1 MKVIDEVGFGT
12 GGDICYSVLVMLNP
26 KCLQDIKVEIH
37 DLVRQ
42 FDIWFWYVQEKS
54 ADSRYKFGSNQVWY
68 LKPESECR

>member
-12 GGDICYSVLVMLNP
+12 RGDICYSVLVMLNP

-42 FDIWFWYVQEKS
+42 FDI
-54 ADSRYKFGSNQVWY
+54 
-68 LKPESECR
+68 